1 MYGGLHGRFLESTV
15 VFPQDPGKYLANHAK
30 FGGYLF
36 LPIYALFPRAETLL
50 VLQSILI
57 GAGAIP
63 LWAFARK
70 HVPDWTAAIVALAYL
85 AYYPMHGAT
94 FSEFQYVPIAAF
106 FLFAMVWAAEER
118 RYWLCGVALVMG
130 ILMREDIPIG
140 MAVAGGFLLVSG
152 HRPKAGLMIAAVSLA
167 YFVILRFYVMDQAGD
182 WWYPNMYKD
191 LWADKEKGFRSVI
204 KTLISNPLYVF
215 SKILVEKK
223 IIYLLHLLVPLAF
236 LPARRWYL
244 WAAFLPG
251 ILLTLLVTN
260 YDPPTMFSFH
270 YVMHWAP
277 LLFLAAVLA
286 LKSLGQPE
294 NGGAAR
300 RHAATIAFAAASV
313 VLTYNYGAFARREG
327 SFRGG
332 FHKVEFEISDAER
345 KRYEDMK
352 QLAAMIPDGAAAAA
366 TEKVGPHVSSR
377 LEMYTMR
384 HGPQNAE
391 WVLASSRE
399 LKLSRTRP
407 KLYEVMKAGKYG
419 VVKRIGDLALM
430 KRGYDTSG
438 NEDLIRDWK
447 LYEPPPRK
455 EKPKEKEKEKEEAPP
470 PEPDHD
476 PNRPPEEDPEL
487 RPPG

>member
-1 MYGGLHGRFLESTV
+1 
-15 VFPQDPGKYLANHAK
+15 
-30 FGGYLF
+30 
-36 LPIYALFPRAETLL
+36 
-50 VLQSILI
+50 
-57 GAGAIP
+57 
-63 LWAFARK
+63 
-70 HVPDWTAAIVALAYL
+70 VPDWTATVIALAYL

-94 FSEFQYVPIAAF
+94 FSEFQYVPLAAF
-106 FLFAMVWAAEER
+106 FLFGVVWAAEER
-118 RYWLCGVALVMG
+118 RWRLCAASLVVGM
-130 ILMREDIPIG
+130 LMREDIPIG
-140 MAVAGGFLLVSG
+140 MALVGGFLALSG
-152 HRPKAGLMIAAVSLA
+152 YRPKAGLMIAGVALT
-167 YFVILRFYVMDQAGD
+167 YFLILRFYVMDQAGD

-204 KTLISNPLYVF
+204 KTLISNPLFVF

-260 YDPPTMFSFH
+260 YDPPTMYSFH

-277 LLFLAAVLA
+277 LLFLAAILA
-286 LKSLGQPE
+286 LKSLGQAE

-345 KRYEDMK
+345 ERYRRMK
-352 QLAAMIPDGAAAAA
+352 ELAAMIPDGASVAA

-377 LEMYTMR
+377 VHMYTMR
-384 HGPQNAE
+384 HGPQDAE

-407 KLYEVMKAGKYG
+407 RLYDAMKSGKYG
-419 VVKRIGDLALM
+419 VVKRSGDLALI
-430 KRGYDTSG
+430 KRGHDTSG
-438 NEDLIRDWK
+438 NDELIREWR
-447 LYEPPPRK
+447 LYEPPAKKDKSK
-455 EKPKEKEKEKEEAPP
+455 EKDKDKDKEREKDKEETP
-470 PEPDHD
+470 PEPEHE
-476 PNRPPEEDPEL
+476 PNRPPEEDPDL